1 MLFVHGE
8 NDEFTR
14 AESIKKFSEELARL
28 KPTDARDSGFSE
40 EDAADAADDISLNA
54 FARLFFRGEE
64 SVLKKNARS
73 GIDRAVLVRSLAQ
86 KVAYYQI
93 DGLTKDSANH
103 LSLCRDRREIDLVI
117 DAIAVFLN
125 L

>member
-40 EDAADAADDISLNA
+40 EDAADDISLNA